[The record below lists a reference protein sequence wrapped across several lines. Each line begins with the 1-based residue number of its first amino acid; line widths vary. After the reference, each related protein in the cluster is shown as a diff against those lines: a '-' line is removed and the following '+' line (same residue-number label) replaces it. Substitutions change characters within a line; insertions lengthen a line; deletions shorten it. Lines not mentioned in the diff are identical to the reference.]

1 MNGDARAEPLSPQVE
16 ERFFDNR
23 GGMAAS
29 LASAVANDLRA
40 VLRQQYS
47 ASLAVP
53 GGTTPRAFL
62 RALGQE
68 ELDWPRVRVTLT
80 DERWVPADHPDSN
93 ERLVRE
99 ELFAGGAGGAGGASW
114 IGLYTGDAEPQ
125 TALPACER
133 RIAPLL
139 PFDVVVLGMGEDGH
153 FASLFPG
160 QPDLARSLDP
170 AGERTCGVARAP
182 GTGAVRLSLL
192 APALLSA
199 RRSYL
204 LIAGERKLGVYRR
217 ALEGAQSLE
226 LPVAAV
232 LHGSA
237 ARVRVYWA
245 P

>member
-1 MNGDARAEPLSPQVE
+1 VNGEDRAAPPPQRVE
-16 ERFFDNR
+16 ERFFDDR
-23 GGMAAS
+23 DGMAAA
-29 LASAVANDLRA
+29 LARAVANDLRDA
-40 VLRQQYS
+40 LRQRGT

-80 DERWVPADHPDSN
+80 DERWVPTDHLDSN

-99 ELFAGGAGGAGGASW
+99 EMLAGGARGVQW
-114 IGLYTGDAEPQ
+114 IGLYTGDAGPR
-125 TALPACER
+125 AAVPACER
-133 RIAPLL
+133 KIAPLL
-139 PFDVVVLGMGEDGH
+139 PFDVMVLGMGEDGH
-153 FASLFPG
+153 VASLFPG
-160 QPDLARSLDP
+160 QPELAGGLDP
-170 AGERTCGVARAP
+170 AGERTCGVAHAP
-182 GTGAVRLSLL
+182 GTGAARLSLL

-204 LIAGERKLGVYRR
+204 LIAGGRKLAVYRR
-217 ALEGAQSLE
+217 ALDDAQPLE

-237 ARVRVYWA
+237 AAVRVYWA

>member
-1 MNGDARAEPLSPQVE
+1 MNGDDRATPPSPRLE
-16 ERFFDNR
+16 ERFFDDR
-23 GGMAAS
+23 DGMAAS
-29 LASAVANDLRA
+29 LARAVANDLRDA
-40 VLRQQYS
+40 LQQQDT

-114 IGLYTGDAEPQ
+114 IGLYTGDAEPRA
-125 TALPACER
+125 ALSACER
-133 RIAPLL
+133 RIVPLL

-153 FASLFPG
+153 VASLFPG
-160 QPDLARSLDP
+160 QPDLAESLDP

-204 LIAGERKLGVYRR
+204 LIAGKRKLAVYRR
-217 ALEGAQSLE
+217 ALDDAQSLE

-237 ARVRVYWA
+237 APVRVYWA

>member
-1 MNGDARAEPLSPQVE
+1 VNGDGRAPSSPRVE
-16 ERFFDNR
+16 ERFFDDR
-23 GGMAAS
+23 DGMAAS
-29 LASAVANDLRA
+29 LASAVANDLRDA
-40 VLRQQYS
+40 LQQRGT

-62 RALGQE
+62 RALGQQ

-99 ELFAGGAGGAGGASW
+99 ELFAGSAGGAEW
-114 IGLYTGDAEPQ
+114 IGLYTGDAEPRA
-125 TALPACER
+125 ALPACER

-139 PFDVVVLGMGEDGH
+139 PFDVVVLGMGDDGH

-160 QPDLARSLDP
+160 QADLARSLDP

-182 GTGAVRLSLL
+182 GTGSARLSLF

-204 LIAGERKLGVYRR
+204 LIAGERKLAVYRR
-217 ALEGAQSLE
+217 ALDGAQSLE

-237 ARVRVYWA
+237 APVRVYWA